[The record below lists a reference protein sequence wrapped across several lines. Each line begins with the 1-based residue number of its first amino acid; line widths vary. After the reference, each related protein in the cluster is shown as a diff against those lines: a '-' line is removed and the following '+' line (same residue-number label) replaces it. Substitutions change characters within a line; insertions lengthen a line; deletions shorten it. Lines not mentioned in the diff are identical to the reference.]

1 MVSGVPA
8 HGDVRTSTP
17 FQEATMAKLTLD
29 VEELRVQSFV
39 TDDADGLKGTVQGQ
53 EDADPS
59 RLLSRCCQTDLSRCC
74 QTDEFPSCAAPC
86 TP

>member
-1 MVSGVPA
+1 V
-8 HGDVRTSTP
+8 
-17 FQEATMAKLTLD
+17 AKLTLD

-39 TDDADGLKGTVQGQ
+39 TAGADEVKGTVQGQ

-59 RLLSRCCQTDLSRCC
+59 RLLSHCCKTDLSRCC
-74 QTDEFPSCAAPC
+74 QTDEYPSCASPC